1 MSSMSLNTE
10 DSKNS
15 VNTVKKLAK
24 MFSLGLRDIPDV
36 IKENADKVLEVIE
49 NMCID
54 DPIVIIKWT
63 VPFPRNVRGQT
74 ERSLINHI
82 VTNGGTNE
90 FNSNVIFSFRSGRQ
104 LTNCVNGL
112 PLWCRHDR
120 VNPNVPDVGYCY
132 RATRVSERSADL
144 EVEIDKIKLVSYSTT
159 EISKLTNAQIRNV
172 IDQVILKTNQTNL
185 TDAQV
190 NPLVSTEEDL
200 LMKEIMEGIERVE
213 KEKCQ
218 SKVVT
223 ATKIHIEYDD
233 VYFDGEDLKEEA
245 NEVKSDDE
253 NVSSDSEEERRDL
266 DDGYNGYGHTVD
278 MMNMVD
284 AIEVIIIVMEI

>member
-36 IKENADKVLEVIE
+36 IKENANKVLEVIE

-144 EVEIDKIKLVSYSTT
+144 EVYSLVFN
-159 EISKLTNAQIRNV
+159 I
-172 IDQVILKTNQTNL
+172 
-185 TDAQV
+185 
-190 NPLVSTEEDL
+190 
-200 LMKEIMEGIERVE
+200 
-213 KEKCQ
+213 
-218 SKVVT
+218 
-223 ATKIHIEYDD
+223 
-233 VYFDGEDLKEEA
+233 
-245 NEVKSDDE
+245 
-253 NVSSDSEEERRDL
+253 
-266 DDGYNGYGHTVD
+266 
-278 MMNMVD
+278 
-284 AIEVIIIVMEI
+284 

>member
-1 MSSMSLNTE
+1 MSSMTE
-10 DSKNS
+10 DNK
-15 VNTVKKLAK
+15 NTVKKLAK

-36 IKENADKVLEVIE
+36 IKENADEVLEVIE

-54 DPIVIIKWT
+54 DPIIIIKWT
-63 VPFPRNVRGQT
+63 TPFPRNVRGQS

-82 VTNGGTNE
+82 VANGGTNE

-144 EVEIDKIKLVSYSTT
+144 EV
-159 EISKLTNAQIRNV
+159 
-172 IDQVILKTNQTNL
+172 ILKTNQTNL

-213 KEKCQ
+213 KERQ
-218 SKVVT
+218 NEMSSKVVT

-233 VYFDGEDLKEEA
+233 VGEDLKEEA

-253 NVSSDSEEERRDL
+253 NVSSDSEEE
-266 DDGYNGYGHTVD
+266 G
-278 MMNMVD
+278 
-284 AIEVIIIVMEI
+284 